1 MISDIRLQRF
11 RSYRDESF
19 EFDAGVN
26 IIVGPNA
33 SGKTNLLEALLV
45 ASRGSSF
52 RAKDTELVAHGA
64 PWSRI
69 DTHGDDGQRTVKFV
83 RQENATIKKEYVIH
97 DQRLVR
103 LSLPRTIP
111 TVLFEPNH
119 LQLLHG
125 SPEAR
130 RDYLDTLLE
139 QTIPSYGKI
148 RRDYRRT
155 LAQRNA
161 LLKRGP
167 GSRDQLF
174 AWNVR
179 LSDLGAQV
187 VRYRHEL
194 VSRLDQE
201 IGGLYQDLSGSR
213 HDSVHARYRTD
224 WHATD
229 QYGSNLLH
237 ALEKRQDVD
246 IERGFTSVGPHRDD
260 LVMTFGDREAADVAS
275 RGETRT
281 VLLVLKLLEVSLTQE
296 ARSQPPIL
304 LLDDVFSELD
314 GARRR
319 ALTKVIAGYQS
330 FITTTD
336 ADVVVQ
342 HFMGDCRILPLGT

>member
-11 RSYRDESF
+11 RSYRDDSF

-45 ASRGSSF
+45 ATRGQSF
-52 RAKDTELVAHGA
+52 RAKDAELIAHGA
-64 PWSRI
+64 PWARI
-69 DTHGDDGQRTVKFV
+69 DTHGDDGLRTVKLM
-83 RQENATIKKEYVIH
+83 RQENGLIKKEYVMH
-97 DQRLVR
+97 DQRLAR
-103 LSLPRTIP
+103 LVLRRTVP
-111 TVLFEPNH
+111 VVLFEPNH

-125 SPEAR
+125 SPDAR

-139 QTIPSYGKI
+139 QTIPAYGKV

-167 GSRDQLF
+167 AYKDQLF
-174 AWNVR
+174 AWNIR
-179 LSDLGAQV
+179 LSELGAQV

-194 VSRLDQE
+194 VTQLSS
-201 IGGLYQDLSGSR
+201 GLADWYHDLSGSKQAAVSAYYKSEWQR
-213 HDSVHARYRTD
+213 V
-224 WHATD
+224 D
-229 QYGSNLLH
+229 QYASNLLH
-237 ALEKRQDVD
+237 ALEKRQDMD

-260 LVMTFGDREAADVAS
+260 LVVTFGDRDAAAVAS

-281 VLLVLKLLEVSLTQE
+281 VLLVLKLLEVQLTEQSRE
-296 ARSQPPIL
+296 QQPIL

-314 GARRR
+314 GARRM

-342 HFMGDCRILPLGT
+342 HFMGECRIIPLGG